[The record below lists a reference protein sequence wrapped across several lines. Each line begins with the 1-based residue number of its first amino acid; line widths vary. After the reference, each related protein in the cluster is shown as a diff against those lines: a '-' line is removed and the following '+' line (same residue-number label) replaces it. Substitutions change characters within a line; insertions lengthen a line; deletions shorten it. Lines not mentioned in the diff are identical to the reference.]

1 MSDIQDRELHEFFA
15 YVVRVLEQLEIP
27 YMVVGGF
34 AATTYGV
41 PRLTIDVDVV
51 VDMHLKQ
58 VRSLVAAFP
67 EPDYYIS
74 EDSVRDSL
82 VRRYP
87 FNIID
92 SNTAAKVDIVP
103 MPRDPFTLA
112 AFNRRRRIV
121 YDTEGHSAV
130 FITAEDIVVAK
141 LLAHRATESEKHLRD
156 AQGVV
161 MMRWDSLDMKSIRRM
176 CQEAGLADLL
186 TDVLEAVR
194 RDIDGSSDQRRGPD

>member
-1 MSDIQDRELHEFFA
+1 MSDIHDRELHEFFA
-15 YVVRVLEQLEIP
+15 YAVRVLEQLEIP

-41 PRLTIDVDVV
+41 PRLTIDVDIV
-51 VDMHLKQ
+51 VDMHLEQ

-74 EDSVRDSL
+74 EDSVSDSL
-82 VRRYP
+82 ASCYP
-87 FNIID
+87 FNVID

-103 MPRDPFTLA
+103 IPRDPFTHA
-112 AFNRRRRIV
+112 AFDRRQRIA
-121 YDTEGHSAV
+121 YDPEGHSAV

-161 MMRWDSLDMKSIRRM
+161 MMRWDSLDMESIRRT
-176 CQEAGLADLL
+176 CQGAGLADLL
-186 TDVLEAVR
+186 TMVLETVR
-194 RDIDGSSDQRRGPD
+194 RDMEGGSD